1 MFKVD
6 FQAFFPQSGDN
17 NLTYQPRIFKKPVWN
32 LRSRL
37 LCQRT
42 LTWEIESIKRLLNLP
57 VFPL

>member
-37 LCQRT
+37 LC
-42 LTWEIESIKRLLNLP
+42 
-57 VFPL
+57 